1 MSSESTVQTINKSA
15 LPLEDWK
22 YCHPADLTKALPIYG
37 KEWKFCPK
45 CKCWATGK
53 EGIYQLSH
61 WAKDH
66 IDGHGQQSTVTG
78 TITSETSVNLS
89 NHVLNPSVGVP
100 SRPPEVTAT

>member
-1 MSSESTVQTINKSA
+1 MGKNGSSVPNA
-15 LPLEDWK
+15 NV
-22 YCHPADLTKALPIYG
+22 G
-37 KEWKFCPK
+37 
-45 CKCWATGK
+45 
-53 EGIYQLSH
+53 QLVKKKVFISLVSG
-61 WAKDH
+61 AKDH